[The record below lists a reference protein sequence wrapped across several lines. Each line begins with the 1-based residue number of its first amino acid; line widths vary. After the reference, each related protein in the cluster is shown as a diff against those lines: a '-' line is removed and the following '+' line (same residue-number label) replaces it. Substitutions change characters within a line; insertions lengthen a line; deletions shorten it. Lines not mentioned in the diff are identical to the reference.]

1 MERKKQE
8 IAIDL
13 SADDDEDGVNS
24 NVDDDIG
31 DDGDVR
37 PNIGE

>member
-1 MERKKQE
+1 MEKNKQE

-13 SADDDEDGVNS
+13 SADEDGDSVNS